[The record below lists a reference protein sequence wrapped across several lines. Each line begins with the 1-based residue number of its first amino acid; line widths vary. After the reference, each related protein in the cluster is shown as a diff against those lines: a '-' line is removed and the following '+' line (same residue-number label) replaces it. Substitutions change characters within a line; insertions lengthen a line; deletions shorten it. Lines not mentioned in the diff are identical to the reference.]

1 VSANPA
7 ERLGTLKP
15 PEASSSGGLRVS
27 PGAAMLAA
35 TVVALGIRLFTLS
48 RPGFLTSPTEYDDGV
63 YLGAA
68 IRMTQGVMPY
78 HDFAF
83 VQPPGIL
90 LLMSPVALFARVTST
105 AAKK

>member
-1 VSANPA
+1 MIV
-7 ERLGTLKP
+7 
-15 PEASSSGGLRVS
+15 
-27 PGAAMLAA
+27 A
-35 TVVALGIRLFTLS
+35 TVLALGIRLYTLT
-48 RPGFLTSPTEYDDGV
+48 RPGFLTQSTEYDDGV

-90 LLMSPVALFARVTST
+90 VLMAPVAFFARVTST
-105 AAKK
+105 AAGLALARILTVLASAACIPLAGRLVRRKKE